1 MLTVCNRIKRWR
13 GSASWY
19 TVTLTASTR
28 SSTTSC
34 CRSWK
39 STRRFIRRRYWTT
52 KLKTWVRRYFRDE
65 IAPIITPIGLDPTHP
80 FPLLVNKSLNFIVEL
95 EGIDAFGRDSG
106 LAIIPAPRLLPRI
119 IKVPEEVGGPGDN
132 YVFLS
137 SMIHAHADD
146 LFQA

>member
-1 MLTVCNRIKRWR
+1 ME
-13 GSASWY
+13 
-19 TVTLTASTR
+19 
-28 SSTTSC
+28 SSCQS
-34 CRSWK
+34 S
-39 STRRFIRRRYWTT
+39 
-52 KLKTWVRRYFRDE
+52 
-65 IAPIITPIGLDPTHP
+65 THP

-146 LFQA
+146 LFQEALKIDENNAGAFYGMALIATDVFASTSTIWPITPCASMTG